1 MLCTNNPIN
10 HVIRVPCIIRALSQT
25 FALSVPLSPHTPTP
39 VPRNNNALSK
49 SLSVFERIV
58 KALSRITDK
67 IIGFCRVLVHLILS
81 SPVTQVQITQLFLP
95 TWVDRAT
102 IGAGLGCV
110 VERSVIL
117 CPPSLHRLHNTLHH
131 LGLPLLRR
139 NV

>member
-1 MLCTNNPIN
+1 MSSESHASSELSHRHSLSLSRFLLTHPHPFLVTTTLC
-10 HVIRVPCIIRALSQT
+10 Q
-25 FALSVPLSPHTPTP
+25 
-39 VPRNNNALSK
+39 

-81 SPVTQVQITQLFLP
+81 SPVTQVQITQSFLP

-131 LGLPLLRR
+131 LGLPLLLR